1 MRYSCTH
8 METVRV
14 TGLMYCSIP

>member
-1 MRYSCTH
+1 